1 MPQQVRLDEDDA
13 VGLARVYIDAIYIV
27 FYSLSFGGG
36 GAEDFEVVPGT
47 TMARGGGGE
56 IGTSE

>member
-1 MPQQVRLDEDDA
+1 VLLQVRLDEDDA

-36 GAEDFEVVPGT
+36 AEDFEVVPAN
-47 TMARGGGGE
+47 MARGGGGE
-56 IGTSE
+56 VGTSE